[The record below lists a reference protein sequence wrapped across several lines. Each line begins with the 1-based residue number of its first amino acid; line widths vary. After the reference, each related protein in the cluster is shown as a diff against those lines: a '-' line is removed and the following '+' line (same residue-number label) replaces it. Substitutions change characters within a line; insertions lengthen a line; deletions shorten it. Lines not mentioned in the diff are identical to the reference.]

1 MQRNIN
7 QPHAPATKT
16 NQCSQTGFERGLL
29 LRRKRGISSF
39 ADAPAS
45 DCPTGGKATDCWRS
59 RPKLTD
65 ASRRSSPEPSSSA
78 GEKLATLRASPS
90 RYAATVCRKPPPPAG
105 CAAHCRCQNFRKRL
119 PKFLKGRP
127 TLRTTCRR
135 LHMANLGSTLCRL
148 PLKRLCNRPDFLQ

>member
-29 LRRKRGISSF
+29 LRRQRGIFSF

-45 DCPTGGKATDCWRS
+45 DCPTGGKQPTAGAAGQSSPTLRAGRRQS
-59 RPKLTD
+59 RALAPGKAGD
-65 ASRRSSPEPSSSA
+65 ASRQPQPVCGYRLPEATASSW
-78 GEKLATLRASPS
+78 
-90 RYAATVCRKPPPPAG
+90 
-105 CAAHCRCQNFRKRL
+105 CAAHCRCQNFWKRL
-119 PKFLKGRP
+119 PQFLKGRP
-127 TLRTTCRR
+127 TLRATCRR